1 MKKNIR
7 MKNNS
12 TLILKS
18 DILIDEGIELDGY
31 LVLDKHGKNYIF
43 CKNKKWIIYSRI
55 KRRKRWNLWKN

>member
-43 CKNKKWIIYSRI
+43 CKNKK
-55 KRRKRWNLWKN
+55 